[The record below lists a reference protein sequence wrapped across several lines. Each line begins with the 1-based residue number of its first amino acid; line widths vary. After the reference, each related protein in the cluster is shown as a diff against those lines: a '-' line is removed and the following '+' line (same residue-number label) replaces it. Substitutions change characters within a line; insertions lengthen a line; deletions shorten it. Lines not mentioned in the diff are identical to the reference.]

1 MLKFILVLVFVLF
14 GAGCF
19 KFSAQNLTISS
30 SGQTG
35 TSGTNWSISSNTLT
49 VTGTANIRASVIVN
63 ALANGNLSVVGNS
76 TNFAVT
82 VSEAISSTTVGSSL
96 TIGSMTNA
104 GAITINVD
112 LSLAGGIAAMGGDVQ
127 LNGNITSTATGDMFF
142 QGLGDAWSIRLATGK
157 TIEKTAG
164 TGLLTMQGNGRINN
178 STSAGSILASG
189 SAMLNVVII
198 NELNSGTAGLYNVST
213 GNITTNGGHL
223 WIGAGAKTHVWNG
236 FSVGS
241 TGVPGNANYN
251 GIDVTGNISTSGG
264 DILLWA
270 FVGSNARSAGYGD
283 ITALSTNRT
292 ISSGSGDI
300 TLMTR
305 YNDFVNSTPDININT
320 SGKLTLAPA
329 SGASFDVALAFSGS
343 TTTGTFTGSSGMGGL
358 IIQNFTSVNELIIGT
373 YNGTGVF
380 GDTPYTSTNTSDIT
394 LGAAISIDGPIT
406 VYGGDIT
413 VSQNLTSTLSSAD
426 ILLHAYGAINLS
438 ANMTIQTNGGDVT
451 FEAAAGGIA
460 SSALSAIYLNSGSQI
475 LTFGGNITLGGGY
488 SGTEGNLY
496 AATNIAGGGFAVR
509 LSSATLTAAGGHIK
523 IYGRNVSYYGDGV
536 FLSAVNIS
544 TTGSGTIGIYG
555 DSYGGFNNTFFFG
568 GITFDYNAS
577 TIQTVNGNITLKGIL
592 TQSQSTQGYGIN
604 FYRMTGFAGETRHI
618 KILSQ
623 AGAIQ
628 ITGDRGSSIGGG
640 IGHSSWGDVY
650 FGSPA
655 DNSFTASGN
664 VVLTYSSFVNAG
676 YHGFK
681 VKTTGAVTYEPVG
694 LSFIS
699 AQTLPANSYGTLAE
713 SASSLT
719 IGKAGNTANLTMNSA
734 QTVTGPITA
743 YGGTITLNAN
753 LTTTNN
759 GNISLYSDNA
769 IGGLSVQRNVTA
781 SGAFNY
787 IPQSNSFAAAVTYP
801 ISNLNVSCTGLL
813 IGKTSNTSSVTFGN
827 TTSINGPITVYGGSV
842 NMNENL
848 NSSSG
853 GTISL
858 FGNSITF
865 GPNKTVTSSG
875 QLIVAPQDASN
886 TIGIAGAS
894 GTLALPASYFSSNF
908 TNGFSTIQIG
918 DTNQTGNVA
927 SNTFT
932 LIDYMTILTSGSL
945 TLGGKPVLGMNNLTL
960 GSDIVTVNVGSPAN
974 YFQTTGSGK
983 VVREISS
990 GTSRLLPVGNL
1001 YYNPLTVSNNT
1012 GSADFFS
1019 ARVLDSVC
1027 LNGLAGPVITS
1038 PHVKVTWDIDKVNL
1052 NTGSGIDMEFG
1063 WDATQEIGSIN
1074 GYKVNHHDG
1083 TSWSFAAGTS
1093 NTPVGTAYKTLTH
1106 SGYTGTFSP
1115 FAISESS
1122 FPLPVTLINLS
1133 ASCASSKVELSWQT
1147 ASEWHSDY
1155 FQVEYSLDGTE
1166 WLALE
1171 KVPAAGNSTSLQ
1183 QYTYS
1188 DLTPSR
1194 LMRYYRL
1201 KQVDLNGQ
1209 YEIYGP
1215 IASECIVDGMD
1226 FTIYP
1231 NPSSTSA
1238 TIQLLNTKKETAEIK
1253 LLDISGKEFWSQELE
1268 LVNGTTSMV
1277 LSTENLAPGIYII
1290 VLSSKDGILTN
1301 KLVVE

>member
-14 GAGCF
+14 GAGYF

-35 TSGTNWSISSNTLT
+35 TSGTNWSITSNTLT

-76 TNFAVT
+76 TNFTVT
-82 VSEAISSTTVGSSL
+82 VSEAISSSTVGSSL

-157 TIEKTAG
+157 TIEKTVG

-178 STSAGSILASG
+178 STSTGSILASG

-198 NELNSGTAGLYNVST
+198 NELNSGTAGLCNVST

-241 TGVPGNANYN
+241 TGVPGNTNYN

-300 TLMTR
+300 TLLTR

-343 TTTGTFTGSSGMGGL
+343 TTSGTFTGSGGMGGL
-358 IIQNFTSVNELIIGT
+358 IIQNFTSLNELVIGT

-380 GDTPYTSTNTSDIT
+380 GDTPYTSANTADIT
-394 LGAAISIDGPIT
+394 LGAAISIAGPIT
-406 VYGGDIT
+406 VYGGYVNING
-413 VSQNLTSTLSSAD
+413 NLTS
-426 ILLHAYGAINLS
+426 S
-438 ANMTIQTNGGDVT
+438 ANGDIFIKGVAGTNPSIQLQSGKTITKSGGTGTLTFQGHGRVQNSGTITTSGIGVLNLVLWSDFDNSNNDGGVSHMGTISTNSGHVWMGGSSSNGGSYTWNGLTVGDGPSIGTTGFNNNGLDLFGNITTAGGDFLAWAGNGALAGNVQGIANDGSGDVVNVGTGDIILITDAVSGTSGDAVYFRQNGGSFTLVPNGGDFGAT
-451 FEAAAGGIA
+451 FNWNPGIESVFSGTNNGYNLGTGNFNWLA
-460 SSALSAIYLNSGSQI
+460 IENPSTLTSFTVGRYDGMLSNGTPVVMTNSSNLTFSTAT
-475 LTFGGNITLGGGY
+475 TFGG
-488 SGTEGNLY
+488 S
-496 AATNIAGGGFAVR
+496 VR
-509 LSSATLTAAGGHIK
+509 L
-523 IYGRNVSYYGDGV
+523 
-536 FLSAVNIS
+536 
-544 TTGSGTIGIYG
+544 
-555 DSYGGFNNTFFFG
+555 
-568 GITFDYNAS
+568 
-577 TIQTVNGNITLKGIL
+577 
-592 TQSQSTQGYGIN
+592 
-604 FYRMTGFAGETRHI
+604 E
-618 KILSQ
+618 
-623 AGAIQ
+623 
-628 ITGDRGSSIGGG
+628 
-640 IGHSSWGDVY
+640 
-650 FGSPA
+650 
-655 DNSFTASGN
+655 
-664 VVLTYSSFVNAG
+664 
-676 YHGFK
+676 
-681 VKTTGAVTYEPVG
+681 
-694 LSFIS
+694 
-699 AQTLPANSYGTLAE
+699 
-713 SASSLT
+713 
-719 IGKAGNTANLTMNSA
+719 
-734 QTVTGPITA
+734 
-743 YGGTITLNAN
+743 GGTITLNSN
-753 LTTTNN
+753 LTATNN
-759 GNISLYSDNA
+759 
-769 IGGLSVQRNVTA
+769 
-781 SGAFNY
+781 
-787 IPQSNSFAAAVTYP
+787 
-801 ISNLNVSCTGLL
+801 
-813 IGKTSNTSSVTFGN
+813 
-827 TTSINGPITVYGGSV
+827 
-842 NMNENL
+842 
-848 NSSSG
+848 

-945 TLGGKPVLGMNNLTL
+945 TLGGKPVLGINNLTL
-960 GSDIVTVNVGSPAN
+960 GSNISTINVGSPAN

-1001 YYNPLTVSNNT
+1001 YYNPLTVLNNT

-1027 LNGLAGPVITS
+1027 LNGLAGPVVTT

-1063 WDATQEIGSIN
+1063 WDATQEIGYIN
-1074 GYKVNHHDG
+1074 GYKVNHHNG

-1093 NTPVGTAYKTLTH
+1093 NTPVGTGYKTLTH

-1115 FAISESS
+1115 FAIMESS

-1133 ASCASSKVELSWQT
+1133 VSCESSKVELSWQT

-1155 FQVEYSLDGTE
+1155 FQVEFSIDGTE
-1166 WLALE
+1166 WLVLE
-1171 KVPAAGNSTSLQ
+1171 KVTAAGNSTSLQ

-1201 KQVDLNGQ
+1201 KQVDINGQ